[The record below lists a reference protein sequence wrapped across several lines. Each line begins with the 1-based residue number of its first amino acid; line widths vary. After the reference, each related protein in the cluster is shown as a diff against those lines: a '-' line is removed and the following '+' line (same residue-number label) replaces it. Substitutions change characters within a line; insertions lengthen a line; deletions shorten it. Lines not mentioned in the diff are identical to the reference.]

1 MNPRTLILLCWSTA
15 AFAQTSQLQ
24 HSDPSRGATLPPT
37 GAALVDQATAPV
49 VNPAGVRFVESA
61 ELFYLHERSVNRG
74 EVVDGLYLGDSFFNF
89 VGLGFGLEWVR
100 ATPSNAQDHRKFS
113 WTLAFGSRTLS
124 LGTSF
129 NFYSSSDP
137 NLDRMSS
144 WDLGLTARPFRQF
157 ALAGVV
163 KNLNHPTEGTL
174 TFARQYDIGVGVR
187 PLGERLTVGLDY
199 LFNDVGGFSSGR
211 AQYALQAEIVRG
223 VSVGAG
229 LSHGFRSP
237 NEVNFQF
244 AVTLDTSN
252 FGITYSQG
260 VADAGLDY
268 LVAVRASLQRYPA
281 IDFSGGKVML
291 VDLEQ
296 WLNPP
301 SNATLEFFGLGPGDP
316 YLRLVRVLD
325 ESAKDPLL
333 KGMVIKVGSLPTL
346 GLGRSAEL
354 REGIQRFRS
363 TGKKVIAVLLIA
375 GDAEYLMASAADQV
389 YAVREAELP
398 INGFSASA
406 VFLGDAMDKLG
417 VRWDVARVGAYKNA
431 PDALTRSQMSKE
443 QEESINAYLDTDV
456 DVFQGDV
463 SSARR
468 IQRAQVQQ
476 AWQDGLLTPARAK
489 SLGLIDDVIDVADI
503 PSRVTEVIPN
513 ASYDPGYRPR
523 QTRANYWGVRPQIAV
538 VPIVGVITTG
548 RSQRDPFGL
557 TQTAGSETVVKAIQR
572 AADNPNIDAVVVRV
586 DSGGGDGLASNLMYQ
601 AVLEARKKKPVIA
614 SMGDV
619 AASGGY
625 YAAMGADQVFA
636 PATCITGSIGVFIL
650 KPGLSPLAEK
660 LGIHHRTLKRG
671 ELSDFLNFWDP
682 WTPAQKEAAQKWV
695 DSFYDNFITEVAKSR
710 KMTKERV
717 DQIARGRVW
726 SGRDAQQRGLVDKL
740 GGMFEAL
747 QAARRQAGIADDA
760 DVDLVVYSESRG
772 LLAGLAGEDSV
783 VARLFGEPSDSPGGL
798 PEGLRELAKE
808 LGLEQALALQP
819 NLKAMMPFT
828 LKVQ

>member
-1 MNPRTLILLCWSTA
+1 MCWSTA
-15 AFAQTSQLQ
+15 AFAQTAQLQ
-24 HSDPSRGATLPPT
+24 HSDLSRGATLPPT
-37 GAALVDQATAPV
+37 GAALVDQSTAPV
-49 VNPAGVRFVESA
+49 VNPAGVRFIESA

-74 EVVDGLYLGDSFFNF
+74 QVVDGVYLGDSFFNF
-89 VGLGFGLEWVR
+89 IGLGLDIEWVR
-100 ATPSNAQDHRKFS
+100 ATPSNAQDHRKTS
-113 WTLAFGSRTLS
+113 WTLALGSRTLS

-137 NLDRMSS
+137 NLDRMVS
-144 WDLGLTARPFRQF
+144 WDLGLTARPFREF

-174 TFARQYDIGVGVR
+174 TFAREYDIGVGVR
-187 PLGERLTVGLDY
+187 PFGERLTVGLDY
-199 LFNDVGGFSSGR
+199 LFNDVGGFTAGL
-211 AQYALQAEIVRG
+211 AQYAVQAEIFRG
-223 VSVGAG
+223 VTVGAG
-229 LSHGFRSP
+229 LSHGFQSP

-244 AVTLDTSN
+244 ALTLDTSH
-252 FGITYSQG
+252 FGVTYSQG
-260 VADAGLDY
+260 VANSDSDY
-268 LVAVRASLQRYPA
+268 LVAVRASFQKYPA
-281 IDFSGGKVML
+281 VFSSGKVML

-301 SNATLEFFGLGPGDP
+301 SNATLELFGLGPGDP
-316 YLRLVRVLD
+316 YLRLVRLLD
-325 ESAKDPLL
+325 ESARDPLL
-333 KGMVIKVGSLPTL
+333 RGMVLKVGSLPTL
-346 GLGRSAEL
+346 GLGRAIEL
-354 REGIQRFRS
+354 REGIQRLRS

-389 YAVREAELP
+389 YAVREAELL
-398 INGFSASA
+398 INGFSANA

-443 QEESINAYLDTDV
+443 QEEAINAYLDSDV
-456 DVFQGDV
+456 DVFQGRV
-463 SSARR
+463 SAARN
-468 IQRAQVQQ
+468 IQRAQIQK
-476 AWQDGLLTPARAK
+476 AWQEGLLTPARAK
-489 SLGLIDDVIDVADI
+489 SLGLIDDTIDVADI
-503 PSRVTEVIPN
+503 PSRVAEVIPN
-513 ASYDPGYRPR
+513 ASYDPGYRPN
-523 QTRANYWGVRPQIAV
+523 QTRANYWGVHPQIAV

-572 AADNPNIDAVVVRV
+572 AADNINVDAIVVRV

-636 PATCITGSIGVFIL
+636 PATSITGSIGVFIL

-671 ELSDFLNFWDP
+671 ELADFLNFWDP

-710 KMTKERV
+710 KLTKQRV
-717 DQIARGRVW
+717 DEIARGRVW
-726 SGRDAQQRGLVDKL
+726 SGRDAQERGLVDKL
-740 GGMFEAL
+740 GGIFEAL
-747 QAARRQAGIADDA
+747 QAARHQAGIADSA
-760 DVDLVVYSESRG
+760 DVDLVVYSEPRG
-772 LLAGLAGEDSV
+772 LFAGLAGEDSV
-783 VARLFGEPSDSPGGL
+783 IARLFGEPSDSPGGL
-798 PEGLRELAKE
+798 PEGLRALAKE
-808 LGLEQALALQP
+808 LGLEQALLLEP